1 MYRNKCTLNMSSKNY
16 LLLII
21 IKNYFKGRYYYPM
34 PSSSLTHNFY

>member
-1 MYRNKCTLNMSSKNY
+1 MSSIWKTILK